1 MVDSPSALDWNPCR
15 DIARQAITARLLVG
29 DVDVTATNKCKFFFI
44 GSLNTGALEQ
54 ITDGNG
60 DNDWEFVSLT
70 KNVLTID
77 RDDIGARTD
86 LRRESIVLEG
96 RCSFIQAGQ

>member
-1 MVDSPSALDWNPCR
+1 MKRTDTHVYRFSRLVRAVDGSEAQPADGRLSVGTCGSNLRR

-29 DVDVTATNKCKFFFI
+29 DVDVTATNKCKFFFYRK
-44 GSLNTGALEQ
+44 LNTGALEQ

-70 KNVLTID
+70 KNVL
-77 RDDIGARTD
+77 
-86 LRRESIVLEG
+86 S
-96 RCSFIQAGQ
+96 

>member
-1 MVDSPSALDWNPCR
+1 M
-15 DIARQAITARLLVG
+15 
-29 DVDVTATNKCKFFFI
+29 DVTTTDKCRLFYYRK
-44 GSLNTGALEQ
+44 LDTGALEQ

-77 RDDIGARTD
+77 RDYIGHEQTYVVKHRT
-86 LRRESIVLEG
+86 RRTVLLHPS
-96 RCSFIQAGQ
+96 RTVT